1 MAMDRPYIFYIDD
14 ITGEIPIYWNNS
26 RHISKILLS
35 LKPRELDVY
44 GLGEP
49 AIKEEEIEKL
59 YGMSR
64 TEVANA
70 IEISKISGGRAA
82 ELNPAINYSRINN
95 HKGTS
100 ACSIATVT
108 ISFMG
113 NTLAPG
119 KGIFTTL
126 HTNLTGLV
134 SSVVSDYPHM
144 VGRDEV
150 VQNTLFL
157 CPKLIEN

>member
-14 ITGEIPIYWNNS
+14 ITGEIPIYWNNGKLV
-26 RHISKILLS
+26 SKILLS

-64 TEVANA
+64 VGVANA
-70 IEISKISGGRAA
+70 IEVSKISGGRAA
-82 ELNPAINYSRINN
+82 ELNPAISYSRINN

-108 ISFMG
+108 ISFTG

-119 KGIFTTL
+119 QGIFTTL
-126 HTNLTGLV
+126 HTNLTGLIP
-134 SSVVSDYPHM
+134 SIVSDYPHM
-144 VGRDEV
+144 IGRGQE

-157 CPKLIEN
+157 CPKLTEN